1 MAAASYIV
9 RDGADAMAV
18 SLACLA
24 DTPAG
29 AMRNRSPRNR
39 TPIAKIFTPIR
50 VHPSLSNRDERGGG
64 QRTESAGGKSAT
76 ARARY
81 RSLGKARDA
90 TEALCSVRFRGTS
103 PIF

>member
-29 AMRNRSPRNR
+29 AMRNRSTRNR
-39 TPIAKIFTPIR
+39 TTIAKIFTPMAFTVAVKPGR
-50 VHPSLSNRDERGGG
+50 LGAGNARKVRGQVGDGTCTTPVRRLSPSRH
-64 QRTESAGGKSAT
+64 
-76 ARARY
+76 
-81 RSLGKARDA
+81 
-90 TEALCSVRFRGTS
+90 
-103 PIF
+103 